1 MRLRDVLEE
10 FKEKRLVDVKGGDVL
25 IRSINLF
32 LTNHTPLS
40 IHSQF
45 DEVREALNHLQHEQR
60 EMLLNLHVEL
70 QKGSVYEGVSFLL
83 GASIFVITLFLSA
96 LLAIENPNVTA
107 EEASQIIDTLVA
119 ILELMFK

>member
-32 LTNHTPLS
+32 LTETEPLS

-45 DEVREALNHLQHEQR
+45 DEVRTALNHIGHEQR
-60 EMLLNLHVEL
+60 EMLLDLHVEL
-70 QKGSVYEGVSFLL
+70 QKGSVYGGVAFLL
-83 GASIFVITLFLSA
+83 GASIFIITLFLTA
-96 LLAIENPNVTA
+96 MLAIENPNVTA
-107 EEASQIIDTLVA
+107 EEAGQIIDTLVA
-119 ILELMFK
+119 ILELLFK